1 VALVTHPVPAA
12 VALSA
17 VLHLIWVA
25 LLATSGGDLAA
36 QDAWAAFAQE
46 HPDSAY
52 NLAWYGGIHPAS
64 YSVLAP
70 YLMADLGVRTTM
82 VVAGT
87 VSAGLLALLLVRINR
102 LQRPLVPA
110 LYGAFALA
118 GNAVSGRATF
128 GLGMMFGLAGLAV
141 IFAWP
146 DRWRLDSAWSR
157 AARGV
162 AAGGLTALATASSPV
177 AGLFLGIAAAAM
189 WLTGRRVA
197 AYTIGLPPVAVVLL
211 STWMF
216 PFSGEQPMDAVA
228 LILPCLAG
236 VLVAALAP
244 RSWHLVRIGA
254 ALYVAATFLVWLVPS
269 PIGTNMTRLG
279 LLFGGVVLIAV
290 VFRKPKQGPPALA
303 HLLGAGRAMAVLVL
317 AIVTLSIWQV
327 AWAANDAV
335 HSRPTESWTV
345 QLEPLVRQLE
355 ARNAELGRVEV
366 VPARSHRE
374 ASALAPYVNLA
385 RGWNRQADA
394 ELNPIF
400 YDDDLLTPATYRAW
414 LDRWAV
420 RYVVLPAGP
429 PDYAAD
435 EEAALVAGG
444 LPYLREV
451 WSDASWRLFEV
462 ANPTPLVESPGDVIS
477 FSANE
482 VVLGV
487 SSPGT
492 VLVRVPYSPWLSLVD
507 AQGKALEA
515 PDSGTDDVSPINVN
529 GCLSDEV
536 QPARLGQPE
545 VHWTMLHAPEPGI
558 YRIAAPYKLPRGTP
572 CPADMIE

>member
-1 VALVTHPVPAA
+1 
-12 VALSA
+12 
-17 VLHLIWVA
+17 
-25 LLATSGGDLAA
+25 
-36 QDAWAAFAQE
+36 
-46 HPDSAY
+46 
-52 NLAWYGGIHPAS
+52 
-64 YSVLAP
+64 
-70 YLMADLGVRTTM
+70 
-82 VVAGT
+82 
-87 VSAGLLALLLVRINR
+87 
-102 LQRPLVPA
+102 
-110 LYGAFALA
+110 
-118 GNAVSGRATF
+118 
-128 GLGMMFGLAGLAV
+128 
-141 IFAWP
+141 
-146 DRWRLDSAWSR
+146 
-157 AARGV
+157 
-162 AAGGLTALATASSPV
+162 
-177 AGLFLGIAAAAM
+177 
-189 WLTGRRVA
+189 
-197 AYTIGLPPVAVVLL
+197 
-211 STWMF
+211 
-216 PFSGEQPMDAVA
+216 
-228 LILPCLAG
+228 
-236 VLVAALAP
+236 
-244 RSWHLVRIGA
+244 
-254 ALYVAATFLVWLVPS
+254 
-269 PIGTNMTRLG
+269 
-279 LLFGGVVLIAV
+279 
-290 VFRKPKQGPPALA
+290 
-303 HLLGAGRAMAVLVL
+303 
-317 AIVTLSIWQV
+317 
-327 AWAANDAV
+327 V